1 MTSAIAKN
9 AARDLNFF
17 FVLIAW
23 PEKNQQVP
31 GEFLDSAGD
40 AKECTIVARED

>member
-9 AARDLNFF
+9 ATRDLNFL

-23 PEKNQQVP
+23 PEKTNKFP
-31 GEFLDSAGD
+31 ESFLDSAGD
-40 AKECTIVARED
+40 AEECTIVARED